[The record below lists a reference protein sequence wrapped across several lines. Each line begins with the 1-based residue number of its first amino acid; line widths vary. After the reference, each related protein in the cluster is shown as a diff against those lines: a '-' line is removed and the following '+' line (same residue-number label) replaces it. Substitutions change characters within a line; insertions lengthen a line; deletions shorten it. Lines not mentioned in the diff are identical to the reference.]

1 MASPFTEQQQARF
14 DAELPKILKR
24 FPEGHKAAAMLPA
37 LWLVQDILGWV
48 PAPAMELVASRLGVP
63 PARAREVATF
73 YVMYHTEPKGRH
85 VLDVCTSISCSLCGA
100 ENALAYLEKQLGV
113 KAGQTTADKK
123 IHLREAECLAS
134 CGTGPMLQVDGGE
147 YVENLTP
154 KKVDELLARL
164 RRD

>member
-24 FPEGHKAAAMLPA
+24 FPEGHKSAAMLPA
-37 LWLVQDILGWV
+37 LWLVQEILGWV
-48 PAPAMELVASRLGVP
+48 PAPAMELVANRLGVP

-73 YVMYHTEPKGRH
+73 YVMFHTEPKGKH

-100 ENALAYLEKQLGV
+100 ENSLVYLEKQLGI

-134 CGTGPMLQVDGGE
+134 CGSGPMLQVDGGE

-154 KKVDELLARL
+154 KKIDELLARL